1 LAALGV
7 FVVTLSLASNLKV
20 RRAGKPLT
28 VLSNATF
35 GVFLV
40 HLVIFEAIRLQ
51 FPAVAAG
58 MSIKAMVLA
67 YAATLVASFAVSAV
81 ARRVPLLRSIF

>member
-1 LAALGV
+1 
-7 FVVTLSLASNLKV
+7 
-20 RRAGKPLT
+20 
-28 VLSNATF
+28 
-35 GVFLV
+35 V

-67 YAATLVASFAVSAV
+67 YAATLVGSFAVSV
-81 ARRVPLLRSIF
+81 AARKVPLLRSIF